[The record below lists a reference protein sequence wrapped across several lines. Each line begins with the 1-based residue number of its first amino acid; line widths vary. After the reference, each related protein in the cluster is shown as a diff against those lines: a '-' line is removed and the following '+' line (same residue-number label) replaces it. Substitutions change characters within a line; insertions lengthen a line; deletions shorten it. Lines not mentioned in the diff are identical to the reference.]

1 MCFFL
6 FITMNKPDNIIICVG
21 RQLGSGGHIIAK
33 QLAETFDCKLYDRE
47 VLELAAQ
54 QSGFSTKV
62 FEQNDEKK
70 GFFESMF
77 HMHVPFVTD
86 GSFYDNGLSQE
97 NLFRLQSDAIRKAA
111 DQESGVFVGRFEI
124 CLRQCCGTRVVRRL

>member
-1 MCFFL
+1 
-6 FITMNKPDNIIICVG
+6 MNKPDNIIICVG

-77 HMHVPFVTD
+77 HMHVPFVLMARFMTTA
-86 GSFYDNGLSQE
+86 
-97 NLFRLQSDAIRKAA
+97 FRKKT
-111 DQESGVFVGRFEI
+111 
-124 CLRQCCGTRVVRRL
+124 CLGCRVTLYARQQTKSRACL